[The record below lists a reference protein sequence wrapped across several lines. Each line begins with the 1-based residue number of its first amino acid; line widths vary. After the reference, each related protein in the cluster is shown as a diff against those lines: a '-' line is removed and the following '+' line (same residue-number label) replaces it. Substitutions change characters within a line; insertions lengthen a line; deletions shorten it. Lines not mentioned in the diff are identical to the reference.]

1 MVSSLPLARWNFRG
15 VVALARQV
23 FAEHR
28 TQGGSRCLGEGGGG
42 SEDTNF
48 GALVFLDLS
57 LHFFCLND
65 MSFFFWGSD
74 WIISLVSKRC
84 FPFCLK
90 ISELTTLGWC

>member
-42 SEDTNF
+42 LEDTNF
-48 GALVFLDLS
+48 GGLFFFDLS
-57 LHFFCLND
+57 LHFFCLKD
-65 MSFFFWGSD
+65 MFFFGLI
-74 WIISLVSKRC
+74 WIVSLVSKRC